1 MNENGIKT
9 FFKFFEY
16 FAYISLFIGCLFFVK
31 GNWDEYKSRATSFI
45 FSAKDVESIKSP
57 TIVICFDPYAKK
69 TYLTKYGLVPED
81 FVTNDLFEIEDTKKY
96 SKPWQDIFL
105 QGSYRVGTDFKIGVD
120 MRDEEYSIE
129 VDSLE
134 LNEEDIKLI
143 QIEEV
148 NTLWS
153 GLCTKIR
160 IKVDHMDT
168 YGNTVRL
175 TFDKSINESDIP
187 QLKVYFTSEE
197 NSGIFPLLCTYTYN
211 LLSVIPISD
220 GIIDLSWRN
229 GKKYA
234 TVINPK
240 EVKWHS
246 YEFTPVQVEKL
257 QLTSGCSYD
266 QPYHECHSKR

>member
-1 MNENGIKT
+1 MKENTIKT

-69 TYLTKYGLVPED
+69 NYLTQYGLVPED
-81 FVTNDLFEIEDTKKY
+81 FVTNDLFEIEDTKEF

-105 QGSYRVGTDFKIGVD
+105 EGSYRVGTDFKIIVD
-120 MRDEEYSIE
+120 MRDEEYSIK

-134 LNEEDIKLI
+134 LNEEDTKLI
-143 QIEEV
+143 QVEEV

-160 IKVDHMDT
+160 IKVHHMET
-168 YGNTVRL
+168 YGNTVRV
-175 TFDKSINESDIP
+175 TFDKSVNESDIP
-187 QLKVYFTSEE
+187 QLKAYFTSEE
-197 NSGIFPLLCTYTYN
+197 NSGMFY
-211 LLSVIPISD
+211 
-220 GIIDLSWRN
+220 
-229 GKKYA
+229 
-234 TVINPK
+234 
-240 EVKWHS
+240 
-246 YEFTPVQVEKL
+246 
-257 QLTSGCSYD
+257 
-266 QPYHECHSKR
+266 CHSIAQFNVNHPNFRWNYRFELEKWQEICHSD